1 MLRSTGRAAFF
12 AVLRR
17 AEIAIREPSCG
28 ATLLLSASEER
39 ASSVPWA
46 RVFALALSQ
55 LVAWGTLY
63 YAFAVVS
70 GPMGFEMGWTKAQM
84 NGALSVGLGMCGFT
98 AFGVGRWID
107 KHGGRNLMA
116 AGAVLGALALAL
128 WSQVAALWQLY
139 AVWILMG
146 LAAAMTLY
154 EAAFA
159 ISSQPLVR
167 MTKAGYTASAASSA
181 PRKARSSSR
190 RDSTSRS
197 PISINMRV

>member
-1 MLRSTGRAAFF
+1 GPFLAMLRK
-12 AVLRR
+12 
-17 AEIAIREPSCG
+17 AEIPAGACG
-28 ATLLLSASEER
+28 FGGVMLLSASEER

-139 AVWILMG
+139 AVWVLMG
-146 LAAAMTLY
+146 FAAAMTLY

-159 ISSQPLVR
+159 ATAHLVPF
-167 MTKAGYTASAASSA
+167 GY
-181 PRKARSSSR
+181 R
-190 RDSTSRS
+190 RAIT
-197 PISINMRV
+197 